1 MNYKVVYF
9 ILVYL
14 INAGEAGP
22 ARTAVFEK
30 IPITRRM
37 INIDAS
43 FRQKTA
49 RNILPVWL
57 TYDKVE
63 PMNLPKRMVLDVNQL
78 FSWKRRRSNENIDR
92 LPTKNFDDNQRF
104 FRFG

>member
-9 ILVYL
+9 IQVYL
-14 INAGEAGP
+14 MNAGEASP

-30 IPITRRM
+30 IPIARRM
-37 INIDAS
+37 INLDAS

-78 FSWKRRRSNENIDR
+78 FSWKRKNIEINR
-92 LPTKNFDDNQRF
+92 LPFKNFDDNQRF
-104 FRFG
+104 YRFG